1 MNDVRLMALAARPI
15 AAPAPAQMQPASAA
29 GQGFGD
35 KLAAA
40 LGDANRELIAGE
52 RAASEFASGEID
64 TLDAMVALSKA
75 DLTLRHLVT
84 LRNRALESLQEVLR
98 LPL

>member
-1 MNDVRLMALAARPI
+1 MNDVRLMALAARPV
-15 AAPAPAQMQPASAA
+15 AAPPPAQMQPASAA

-52 RAASEFASGEID
+52 REASEFATGEID